1 MFDWFQKM
9 LTINAFYVT
18 LVKILHL
25 EKKHIISISVCLSLI
40 LQEKMWLINTAQGRR
55 ELGGGGVC
63 NKKR

>member
-25 EKKHIISISVCLSLI
+25 EKKHI
-40 LQEKMWLINTAQGRR
+40 WLINTAQGRR
-55 ELGGGGVC
+55 ELGGLQ
-63 NKKR
+63 